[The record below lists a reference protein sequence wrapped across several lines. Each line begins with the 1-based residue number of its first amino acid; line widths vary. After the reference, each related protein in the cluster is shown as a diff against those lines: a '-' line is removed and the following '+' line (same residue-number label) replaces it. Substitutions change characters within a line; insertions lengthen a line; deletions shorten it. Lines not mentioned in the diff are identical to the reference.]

1 MALLEV
7 RGTNFKPA
15 SMHSS
20 SVSLQSQRCGNWSRT
35 RGKKSEISL
44 GQKYFALIMTLSL
57 RTDVVLFAL
66 NVYDIYV
73 LLKGLTQPYA
83 KNKSES
89 FPSQI

>member
-1 MALLEV
+1 
-7 RGTNFKPA
+7 
-15 SMHSS
+15 
-20 SVSLQSQRCGNWSRT
+20 
-35 RGKKSEISL
+35 
-44 GQKYFALIMTLSL
+44 MTLSL

-73 LLKGLTQPYA
+73 LLKGLTQPYD